1 MDPEGALWGL
11 TEELLASL
19 IEVTDTARLGTTVGF
34 PRKGQRPPKPI
45 RIKRPSDKHRKDQ
58 PRRMSPAE
66 AFRYLGAKYVPK
78 EGADV

>member
-1 MDPEGALWGL
+1 MDPEGASWGL

-34 PRKGQRPPKPI
+34 AQKGQKRLKPLH
-45 RIKRPSDKHRKDQ
+45 IKRPSDKHRRDQ

-66 AFRYLGAKYVPK
+66 AFAYLGAKYVPK
-78 EGADV
+78 EGADA